1 MTLNLAESYFMSPRK
16 VVILKA
22 SETRQDSHSA
32 LALDE
37 IRRTIESQGAADF
50 HEYMLADFVT
60 TLPSHVAT
68 VSEIPPALAAV
79 ADDMMDCDLLVIGT
93 PIRNFAPSV
102 LLQSFFQQVRRKL
115 LTFDAQDRVVSRNFR
130 TRQVLV
136 VVTGISGP
144 WKWKLFNRFVFFAH
158 FDLLFDFWGP
168 AYDNN
173 ILRVLLRPRCR
184 VRKLFIPNARRSTFS
199 DRKAEIAES
208 ACRFA
213 RKALAMPLSRAENSF
228 F

>member
-1 MTLNLAESYFMSPRK
+1 MSPRK

-37 IRRTIESQGAADF
+37 IRRTIESQRAADF
-50 HEYMLADFVT
+50 REYVLADHVT
-60 TLPSHVAT
+60 TLPAHVAT
-68 VSEIPPALAAV
+68 EAEIPAHLAAI

-115 LTFDAQDRVVSRNFR
+115 LTFDAQDRVISRNFR
-130 TRQVLV
+130 TREVLV

-144 WKWKLFNRFVFFAH
+144 WKWRLFNRFVFFAH

-173 ILRVLLRPRCR
+173 LLRVWLRPRCR

-199 DRKAEIAES
+199 SRKAEIVERAR
-208 ACRFA
+208 RFA
-213 RKALAMPLSRAENSF
+213 RKALAVQLQRAESSF